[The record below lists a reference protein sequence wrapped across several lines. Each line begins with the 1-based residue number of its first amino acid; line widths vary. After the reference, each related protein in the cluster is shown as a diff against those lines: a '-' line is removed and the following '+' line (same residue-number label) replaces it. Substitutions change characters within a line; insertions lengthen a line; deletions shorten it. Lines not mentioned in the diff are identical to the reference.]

1 MKKILVQ
8 LLALTSL
15 ISGILVPEKPIF
27 VYPLYGVSIH
37 YIMQNET
44 QKWSESIESN
54 IMEKRT

>member
-1 MKKILVQ
+1 MKKNLVQ

-27 VYPLYGVSIH
+27 VYPMYGVVFI
-37 YIMQNET
+37 IMQNET